1 MAFVALG
8 THAAPTVAQDAVV
21 VQTRQVEI
29 DYEINREAL
38 PIQSV
43 EIWMTPDQGVSWK
56 MIGLDEDLQSPAT
69 FEAPTEGL
77 LGLLLI
83 IKNATGPSSLPPS
96 GSTPPQRWILVD
108 ATPPVVQLHP
118 LQQSVA
124 SGERVVQ
131 IRWTAIDAYL
141 TDRPVEL
148 QYQTAAGADWFP
160 VVPGPL
166 ANTGQFDWQTP
177 PGISSV
183 AVRAVVQDRGGHRV
197 SSEPGYI
204 TVTPPT
210 FAAPSVAPG
219 SPSTTH
225 LAPSGTNVYG
235 FSRESGRDGLPTST
249 IAMPASALTG
259 SPRAKQLAARYL
271 SEAGTLRDQGDLQ
284 RSVAR
289 LREAVRLDPSRT
301 DAFAEM
307 AGMLYRLGDFDH
319 AMSAYD
325 IVLRQEPSSRSAL
338 LGTAAIFSH
347 RKDYASAERSLRTI
361 LRHRPNDAEIW
372 MNLGDVAIYQGNEVL
387 ARESYM
393 RASQIDPAATKVIQD
408 ARSRLQLMDGVS
420 RTYRTGN

>member
-1 MAFVALG
+1 VPAVSQE
-8 THAAPTVAQDAVV
+8 AAVAQSH
-21 VQTRQVEI
+21 QIEI
-29 DYEINREAL
+29 DYEINPEAL
-38 PIQSV
+38 PIHEV
-43 EIWMTPDQGVSWK
+43 EIWMTSDRGSTWQ
-56 MIGLDEDLQSPAT
+56 MIGRDEDLQSPAA
-69 FEAPTEGL
+69 FDAPTEGL
-77 LGLLLI
+77 LGLLLV

-96 GSTPPQRWILVD
+96 ASTPPQRWVFVD

-118 LQQSVA
+118 LKQSVA

-131 IRWTAIDAYL
+131 IRWTAIDSYL

-160 VVPGPL
+160 VLPGPL

-210 FAAPSVAPG
+210 FSAPTVAPG
-219 SPSTTH
+219 SASTTH
-225 LAPSGTNVYG
+225 LAPSGTNMHG
-235 FSRESGRDGLPTST
+235 FSQGSGRDGMPTST

-284 RSVAR
+284 RSVAKV
-289 LREAVRLDPSRT
+289 REAIRLDPSRT

-307 AGMLYRLGDFDH
+307 AGMLYRLGEFDH

-325 IVLRQEPSSRSAL
+325 IVLRQKPSSRSAL
-338 LGTAAIFSH
+338 LGSAAIFSH
-347 RKDYASAERSLRTI
+347 RKDFTSAERSLRTI
-361 LRHRPNDAEIW
+361 LRHRPNDAEVW

-387 ARESYM
+387 ARESYT
-393 RASQIDPAATKVIQD
+393 RAAQIDPSATKIIED
-408 ARSRLQLMDGVS
+408 ARSRLRLMDGVS
-420 RTYRTGN
+420 RTYRTGR